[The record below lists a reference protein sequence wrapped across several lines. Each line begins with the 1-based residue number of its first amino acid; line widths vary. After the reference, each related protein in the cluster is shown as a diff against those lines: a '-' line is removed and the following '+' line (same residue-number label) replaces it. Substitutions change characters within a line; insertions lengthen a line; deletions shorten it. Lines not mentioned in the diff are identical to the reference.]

1 MPSTI
6 LKLTPPLG
14 TLLAAGVVLLAVACG
29 SGGSETP
36 ATTVTSSAGPDAAAQ
51 ACGGPGSTDDLVF
64 TPSKSDYFPVVVSSD
79 LAVGK
84 ERFVVGLL
92 DKDQAPVKNAKLH
105 FRFFCFS
112 DQGERI
118 YKTETDATSLTI
130 TKTYTH
136 THPDGTVET
145 HEAGELGAYLARVEF
160 DSPGKWGVDVSG
172 SVDGKALEAQTAFF
186 QVREKSESPA
196 VGDPAPPSVQTLL
209 QDVGGDISQI
219 DTSDPPDPAM
229 HQMTIA
235 AAIRSG
241 RPTVIVLATPAFCT
255 SQLCGPTKSL
265 VDDLY
270 ARYKGVANFIHVEPY
285 FLKEAREGKGLCPIP
300 IMNVDYAANPQP
312 GCPQIPA
319 SELPPR
325 EQSWNLSTEP
335 WVFIVDKEGKIA
347 AKFEGIVSGPELEE
361 ALTPLIGS

>member
-1 MPSTI
+1 MPFTTHKRIATSG
-6 LKLTPPLG
+6 L
-14 TLLAAGVVLLAVACG
+14 LLALGALLATAC
-29 SGGSETP
+29 SGGSAPEATIAP
-36 ATTVTSSAGPDAAAQ
+36 AGNAVAR
-51 ACGGPGSTDDLVF
+51 ACGGPGSTDNLVF
-64 TPSKSDYFPVVVSSD
+64 TPSKSDYFPLVVSSD
-79 LAVGK
+79 LAVGH

-92 DKDQAPVKNAKLH
+92 DQEQAPVKDAQLH
-105 FRFFCFS
+105 FRFFCFA
-112 DQGERI
+112 DDGQRL
-118 YKTETDATSLTI
+118 YKAESDATALTI

-136 THPDGTVET
+136 THPDGTVES
-145 HEAGELGAYLARVEF
+145 HEAGELGAYVAYVDF

-172 SVDGKALEAQTAFF
+172 SVGSTKLDAQTVFF
-186 QVREKSESPA
+186 QVRERSESPS

-235 AAIRSG
+235 AALQSG
-241 RPTVIVLATPAFCT
+241 RPTVVVFATPAFCV
-255 SQLCGPTKSL
+255 SQLCGPTKGL

-270 ARYKGVANFIHVEPY
+270 ARYKGLANFIHIEPY
-285 FLKEAREGKGLCPIP
+285 FLKEAREGKGLCPVP
-300 IMNVDYAANPQP
+300 IMNLDYAANPQP

-325 EQSWNLSTEP
+325 EQTWNLSTEP
-335 WVFIVDKEGKIA
+335 WVFIIDAKGRIA

-361 ALTPLIGS
+361 ALKPLLGS